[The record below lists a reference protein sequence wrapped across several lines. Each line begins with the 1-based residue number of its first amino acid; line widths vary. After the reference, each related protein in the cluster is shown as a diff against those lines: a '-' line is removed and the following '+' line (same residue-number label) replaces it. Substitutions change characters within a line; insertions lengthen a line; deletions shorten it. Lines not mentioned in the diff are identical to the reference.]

1 MKWMGGGGGGWVGGL
16 LSVDLSQAC
25 SPCSCY
31 KLWTVSGRQRDLIS
45 GEYRSSGWGVGG

>member
-1 MKWMGGGGGGWVGGL
+1 MDGGPGRGGGGL
-16 LSVDLSQAC
+16 LSVDLLQAC

-45 GEYRSSGWGVGG
+45 GGYR